1 VIYLLVLFLFTFPAF
16 TQELVLKIPPV
27 KTSFDVANQPIAIT
41 ASATI
46 SGAGDVFRIE
56 ARADLSDLQDH
67 ITDLLRAEVTRNE
80 RCGERLSVDRA
91 TLVPAP
97 PSSQLTAFVHY
108 EKWACAKAFGKEIAK
123 RIVGGNATVPVK
135 LTPEVAA
142 NEIQLTPE
150 VGTITADG
158 SLGEVLR
165 SGSLGAMMREKIGQ
179 SILKAMR
186 KGANLKATLPPG
198 VESIA
203 KIQTARFFVPREE
216 AGGRLWFEIGAE
228 VRMPERQLRSLI
240 EHGH

>member
-1 VIYLLVLFLFTFPAF
+1 LAVPALA
-16 TQELVLKIPPV
+16 QEVVFRIPPV

-67 ITDLLRAEVTRNE
+67 IADVLRAELTRNE
-80 RCGERLSVDRA
+80 KCGERLSVDRA
-91 TLVPAP
+91 TLVPAA
-97 PSSQLTAFVHY
+97 PSIQLTAFVHY
-108 EKWACAKAFGKEIAK
+108 EKWACAKAFGKEIVK

-142 NEIQLTPE
+142 NELQLTPE

-158 SLGEVLR
+158 SLGEALR
-165 SGSLGAMMREKIGQ
+165 SGSLGAMLREKVGQ
-179 SILKAMR
+179 SILKAMQR
-186 KGANLKATLPPG
+186 GANLKATLPPS

-203 KIQTARFFVPREE
+203 KIQTARFFVPSEE
-216 AGGRLWFEIGAE
+216 AGGRLWFEVGAE
-228 VRMPERQLRSLI
+228 VHMPEGQLRSLI
-240 EHGH
+240 H